1 MAGPRPKEHGKAKKG
16 AASKLEVIPEDL
28 KDLDKIHGLLRVLND
43 PLAGGMDLARW
54 IEGIP
59 RLKERL
65 LRTARLRSGHLDL
78 VALNS
83 ALSIVGN
90 QGVETELLQLLED
103 MTIAKAEWELYEG

>member
-1 MAGPRPKEHGKAKKG
+1 MNGPRPKPLGKTKKG
-16 AASKLEVIPEDL
+16 AASKLEVTPDDL

-43 PLAGGMDLARW
+43 PLAGGSDLARW

-78 VALNS
+78 AALGP